1 MSWIDIEVPTFSID
15 KDSKEK
21 LACYPQR
28 TFYPLCDDPSTR
40 CHQITRADF
49 FNPCS
54 NCHPHSQV
62 CIYPCTLLWILVQM
76 SIPLA
81 HLRYSF
87 EDYRPSK
94 TNTVTLSSFSQ
105 KVSWSKSIGGIS
117 LPVSA
122 PLGRSLLFRIPPSSS
137 THSSL
142 NLFSLYHITIQL
154 RCMGSFRLPHFLTV
168 SSLLFQFH

>member
-1 MSWIDIEVPTFSID
+1 VPTFSID
-15 KDSKEK
+15 RSSKEK

-49 FNPCS
+49 RPCS
-54 NCHPHSQV
+54 YCHPYSQV
-62 CIYPCTLLWILVQM
+62 CIYPCTLLWISVQM

-94 TNTVTLSSFSQ
+94 TNTVTLSSLR
-105 KVSWSKSIGGIS
+105 VSCVKSIGGIS
-117 LPVSA
+117 L
-122 PLGRSLLFRIPPSSS
+122 
-137 THSSL
+137 
-142 NLFSLYHITIQL
+142 
-154 RCMGSFRLPHFLTV
+154 MRLPSPT
-168 SSLLFQFH
+168 SATYDSLHVHYLHTATI